1 MKLNM
6 AGFKVGHATDEENHT
21 GCTVILCPEHT
32 TGSVDVRG
40 PAPGSRETA
49 LLSAD
54 KPQHFVNA
62 VLLTGGSAFGLAAAD
77 GVMHYLKAQGVGH
90 PTPIMPIPIV
100 PTAVVFDLGFNMG
113 QRQPDA
119 EMGYAACQQAGDDEI
134 TQGNVGAGA
143 GVSVGKWAGFKHM
156 MKSGVGVAGVTLDD
170 LVVNVLAVTNAV
182 GDVVDADGSVLA
194 GARKEEGGWMV
205 ADHPLRYISPERMPL
220 SGTNTTL
227 VVVWTNARLSR
238 PEVNR
243 LAHRAHDG
251 MAMAVRPIHTVH
263 DGDTAF
269 ALASGIVKAP
279 YDLVANAAAEMTAEA
294 IRNSVRL
301 AASVSFVPGLFDG
314 LESGENSVSV

>member
-1 MKLNM
+1 MTLNM
-6 AGFKVGHATDEENHT
+6 AGFKIGHATDEENHT

-40 PAPGSRETA
+40 PAPGSREVA
-49 LLSAD
+49 LLAAD
-54 KPQHFVNA
+54 KPNHFVNA

-77 GVMHYLKAQGVGH
+77 GVMGYLKERGIGH

-119 EMGYAACQQAGDDEI
+119 EMGYAACGQAVDGEI
-134 TQGNVGAGA
+134 AQGNVGAGA
-143 GVSVGKWAGFKHM
+143 GVSVGKWGGFKHM
-156 MKSGVGVAGVTLDD
+156 MKSGFGLAGVVLDD
-170 LVVNVLAVTNAV
+170 LVVNVAAVTNAV
-182 GDVVDADGSVLA
+182 GDVVDGDGSVLA
-194 GARKEEGGWMV
+194 GARKEEGGWLV
-205 ADHPLRYISPERMPL
+205 EDHPLRYISPERMPMP
-220 SGTNTTL
+220 GTNTTL
-227 VVVWTNARLSR
+227 VVVWTNARMTR

-243 LAHRAHDG
+243 IAQRAHDG
-251 MAMAVRPIHTVH
+251 MAMAIRPIHTAH

-279 YDLVANAAAEMTAEA
+279 YDLVANAAAEMTAAA

-301 AASVSFVPGLFDG
+301 AASVSFVPGL
-314 LESGENSVSV
+314 LE